1 MNRIGIM
8 QGRLSRPLGQAIQT
22 FPVGTWAAEF
32 GLAQQA
38 GLASIEWIYDLAG
51 ESDNPL
57 CSDDGLA
64 GIRREID
71 RTGVAVHSLCAD
83 WFMDFPL
90 LRCAPAERA
99 ERVERFRWLLGRC
112 QTLGV
117 QRVVLPFVDASAIRD
132 ELERGQVAGFC
143 REVLP
148 LLERHHLELH
158 LETALGPADF
168 AALLAQ
174 VVHPLVG
181 VNYDSGNSASL
192 GHDPQAEFAA
202 YGDRIGSIHI
212 KDRKRGAG
220 TVPLGTGDT
229 DFPSVFSWIKARN
242 FPHPLIMQV
251 ARGEAGRELEHAQA
265 NRAWILA
272 RV

>member
-1 MNRIGIM
+1 VNRIGIM
-8 QGRLSRPLGQAIQT
+8 QGRLSRPLGATIQT

-32 GLAQQA
+32 TMAREA

-57 CSDDGLA
+57 GTDEGMMA
-64 GIRREID
+64 IRREID
-71 RTGVAVHSLCAD
+71 DTGVEVHSLCAD

-90 LRCAPAERA
+90 LRCTPAERA
-99 ERVERFRWLLGRC
+99 DRLERFRWLMGRC
-112 QTLGV
+112 QMLGV
-117 QRVVLPFVDASAIRD
+117 RRVVLPFVDASAICDESERRQVAD
-132 ELERGQVAGFC
+132 FCQEMLPELER
-143 REVLP
+143 
-148 LLERHHLELH
+148 HKLELH
-158 LETALGPADF
+158 LETALGPGDF

-192 GHDPQAEFAA
+192 GHNPSAEFAA

-212 KDRKRGAG
+212 KDRRRGAG

-229 DFPSVFSWIKARN
+229 DFPAVFSWIKARK

-251 ARGEAGRELEHAQA
+251 ARGETGQELMHARANCSWIQA
-265 NRAWILA
+265 RL
-272 RV
+272 